1 MTVTVQAVPVQATPV
16 MAQAVVATSLP
27 DPQPMI
33 SPARTSNPL
42 SIGPPRVAPGSYAS
56 PVIASALPI
65 SAEVGVAATFEVEDD
80 FDDPDD
86 GSFTA
91 SPFPASGAAS
101 PYQSSKLTEFLVTN
115 ELGQF
120 EGQLRALGAVVVPD
134 LRELE
139 EVRAATAAFFQAVA
153 LHSSSCAPFVTL
165 SQLDQPTASSE
176 LRLGVVGAGGY
187 GGGGHE
193 IP

>member
-1 MTVTVQAVPVQATPV
+1 MRRERARGDTPTVTVQAVPVQATPV

-42 SIGPPRVAPGSYAS
+42 SIGPPRVAPGSHAS
-56 PVIASALPI
+56 PVIASALPT

-80 FDDPDD
+80 FDDPD
-86 GSFTA
+86 GASFAA

-101 PYQSSKLTEFLVTN
+101 PYQPSKLTEFLVAN

-139 EVRAATAAFFQAVA
+139 EVRAAFFK
-153 LHSSSCAPFVTL
+153 L
-165 SQLDQPTASSE
+165 
-176 LRLGVVGAGGY
+176 LRLFRHPVLLLSLSANLTNLLRARN
-187 GGGGHE
+187 
-193 IP
+193 

>member
-1 MTVTVQAVPVQATPV
+1 MTMTVQAVPVQATPV

-42 SIGPPRVAPGSYAS
+42 FELSIGPPRVAPGSHAS
-56 PVIASALPI
+56 PVIASALPT

-139 EVRAATAAFFQAVA
+139 EVRAATAAFFKLLRFIRHPV
-153 LHSSSCAPFVTL
+153 LLL
-165 SQLDQPTASSE
+165 SLSANLTNL
-176 LRLGVVGAGGY
+176 LRARS
-187 GGGGHE
+187 
-193 IP
+193 